1 MEAKPARSTGL
12 IRAGRIDESAQPG
25 RGGRNGHKYSQTVN
39 TKRDGACLGLQG
51 PG

>member
-1 MEAKPARSTGL
+1 M
-12 IRAGRIDESAQPG
+12 DESSQPR

-51 PG
+51 PGQAGQGRDRAEMEG